1 MKIIFHGKFAEDYGK
16 EHYIEAAS
24 IVEAIRGL
32 TEQLR
37 FYGDKTIDKR
47 PAAAILGHNT
57 IESLLECPDEIHVVP
72 AISGGKGI
80 GKILIGAALIAVA
93 IVAAPM
99 LGPQISGILISMGVS
114 MIISG
119 ITDLFIKA
127 PSLSKET
134 DPDASKYL
142 GLSGNTVKLGTLRSY
157 SMGRIRLTASHL
169 LALNVDSND
178 LVRGEFP
185 V

>member
-1 MKIIFHGKFAEDYGK
+1 MKIIFHGKFADDYGK
-16 EHYIEAAS
+16 EHVIQADS
-24 IVEAIRGL
+24 IADAIRGL

-72 AISGGKGI
+72 AVSGGKGV
-80 GKILIGAALIAVA
+80 GKILIGVALIAVA
-93 IVAAPM
+93 IVALPI
-99 LGPQISGILISMGVS
+99 LGPQISAIIASIGIS
-114 MIISG
+114 MIIGG
-119 ITDLFIKA
+119 ITELFVKS

-142 GLSGNTVKLGTLRSY
+142 GLAGNTVKLGTLRSY
-157 SMGRIRLTASHL
+157 SMGRVKLTASHL